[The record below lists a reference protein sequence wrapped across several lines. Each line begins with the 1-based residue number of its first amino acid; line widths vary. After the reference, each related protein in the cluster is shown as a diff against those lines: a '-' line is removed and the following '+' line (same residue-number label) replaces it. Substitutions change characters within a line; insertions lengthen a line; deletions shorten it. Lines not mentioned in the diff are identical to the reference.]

1 LLRRKKGYNG
11 NRISFSESES
21 CHVKWFFLVLLFL
34 IGFYYFAP
42 SAPPLSPPQEAEWNK
57 QIVKEPKVKS
67 GIVSMIG
74 KTEKDVKK
82 KFGMPTRIDASAYG
96 YEWWIYNR
104 KASEYLQMGMMDG
117 KVVTALVCGEHVNVK
132 PFYIGQSLQEIFK
145 MMPVLSN
152 VEIKLRTGTYRFEL
166 SEQDYASRP
175 IVKIGDVYA
184 QLYVDRFTGKV
195 SSIRLMT
202 GEIFVKMRP
211 YELVYRG
218 SLLNPAPLSAKKK
231 REVELANARQIF
243 DITNV
248 IRQRH
253 RLNPVH
259 WHEKAAIVAYMHSKD
274 MEDHRFFSHESPNHG
289 GLQDRLLTANI
300 KFQMAG
306 ENIAAHQ
313 VDGIEAVEGWL
324 NSKSHR
330 ETLLNEQF
338 TYLGVGVSS
347 DYYTQDFL
355 KPW

>member
-1 LLRRKKGYNG
+1 MA
-11 NRISFSESES
+11 NRITFSESES
-21 CHVKWFFLVLLFL
+21 CHVKWFFLVLLLL

-42 SAPPLSPPQEAEWNK
+42 ITPPLSPPQEEELNK
-57 QIVKEPKVKS
+57 HIVKEPKVES

-74 KTEKDVKK
+74 KTEKDIKK
-82 KFGMPTRIDASAYG
+82 KFGTPARIDASAYD

-104 KASEYLQMGMMDG
+104 KASEYLQIGIMDG
-117 KVVTALVCGEHVNVK
+117 KVVTAFICGEHVNAK
-132 PFYIGQSLQEIFK
+132 PFYIGQPLQEVFK

-152 VEIKLRTGTYRFEL
+152 VEIKLSTGTYRFEL

-218 SLLNPAPLSAKKK
+218 SLPTPAPLSAKKQ

-253 RLNPVH
+253 RLNPVR

-274 MEDHRFFSHESPNHG
+274 MQDHGFFSHESPKHG

-338 TYLGVGVSS
+338 TDLGVGVSS